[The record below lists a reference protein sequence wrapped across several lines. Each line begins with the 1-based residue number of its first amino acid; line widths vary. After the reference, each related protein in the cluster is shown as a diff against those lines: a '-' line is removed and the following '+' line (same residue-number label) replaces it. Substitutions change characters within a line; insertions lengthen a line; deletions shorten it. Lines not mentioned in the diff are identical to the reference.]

1 MYTFISISEYIALR
15 FNLISQ
21 FVIAAK
27 WHLKIYFKLRNMFLL
42 LQWCVKYLFEFMY
55 VIYAE
60 GTSILCSF
68 WTWCV
73 FCNYIVKFTLNG
85 VRSDMAQAEAK
96 FISIDRKNLRKFFLF
111 CILSLCILHYPLQQ
125 CFRKCLESWKWK
137 WKKLPLNISS

>member
-1 MYTFISISEYIALR
+1 M
-15 FNLISQ
+15 
-21 FVIAAK
+21 IAAK
-27 WHLKIYFKLRNMFLL
+27 WFLKIYFKLRNMFLL

-60 GTSILCSF
+60 GTTILCSF

-96 FISIDRKNLRKFFLF
+96 FISIDRKNLRKFFLY
-111 CILSLCILHYPLQQ
+111 SGILHTLTMYPTLP
-125 CFRKCLESWKWK
+125 FTIMFSEMLTIMKMKV
-137 WKKLPLNISS
+137 KKFYFLPLNISS